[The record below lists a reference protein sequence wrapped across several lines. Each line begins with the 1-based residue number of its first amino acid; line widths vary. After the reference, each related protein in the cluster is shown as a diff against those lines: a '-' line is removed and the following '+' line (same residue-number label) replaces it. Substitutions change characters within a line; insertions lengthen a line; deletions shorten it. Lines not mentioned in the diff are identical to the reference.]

1 MKQTSSTRKLN
12 EETRSRIA
20 SILLTEISDPRLS
33 LVTVTGCEVS
43 VDRSLCKVDVSTEK
57 SRYEQ
62 VAKGLERAKGR
73 IRYLL
78 GQGLGWRVTPELVF
92 VIDTSVDE
100 AERITQALKNV
111 PATMSIP
118 KDEDGNPIA

>member
-12 EETRSRIA
+12 EEARSRIA

-43 VDRSLCKVDVSTEK
+43 VDRSLCKVYVSTDK

>member
-1 MKQTSSTRKLN
+1 MEN
-12 EETRSRIA
+12 N
-20 SILLTEISDPRLS
+20 LT
-33 LVTVTGCEVS
+33 
-43 VDRSLCKVDVSTEK
+43 
-57 SRYEQ
+57 
-62 VAKGLERAKGR
+62 
-73 IRYLL
+73 
-78 GQGLGWRVTPELVF
+78 ELVF

>member
-12 EETRSRIA
+12 EEARSRIA

-43 VDRSLCKVDVSTEK
+43 VDRSLCKVYVSTDK

-92 VIDTSVDE
+92 VIDTYVDE